1 MANTKSAKK
10 RAKQEIVRRERNLSR
25 KTAIKTAIKK
35 ALAAIAQASDFEQT
49 KSLLKDVEV
58 KLARAKSK
66 GVIHKKTAS
75 RKLSR
80 LAQKVAQTFKQEASA
95 K

>member
-10 RAKQEIVRRERNLSR
+10 AAKQAEVRRNRNLSR

-35 ALAAIAQASDFEQT
+35 VVSAIEDNADYAVSQELLSDVAA
-49 KSLLKDVEV
+49 
-58 KLARAKSK
+58 KLARAQSK
-66 GVIHKKTAS
+66 GVIHSNTAS

-80 LAQKVAQTFKQEASA
+80 LASRLNKSQA